1 MGFGGITSGMEGITA
16 GLSPQGSQRDASLC
30 YCCLAEERREW
41 ALTSQL
47 SVLLPQRLIQFPSS
61 SSAKAQLFKETER
74 QGKEASPGIG

>member
-16 GLSPQGSQRDASLC
+16 GLSPQGSQRDACLC

-47 SVLLPQRLIQFPSS
+47 SVLLPQRLTRFPS

-74 QGKEASPGIG
+74 QGKGASPGIG